1 MARGR
6 NPEQEVVVPMTEDGV
21 QLHNLDERA
30 KMRLE
35 ELRPEGM
42 PDQLRWMFDRM
53 ALPLCHP
60 TVDRLTPVNGFM
72 FMQLCR
78 AIVRHERLILEL
90 DELTEIYESHG
101 RQGVQIK
108 SRPEVAQLNE
118 TFRQIRGLA
127 GEFGM
132 TPSTERS
139 VTGGKQ
145 LGFKFADLPGEEY
158 LT

>member
-6 NPEQEVVVPMTEDGV
+6 NPEHEVVVPMSEDGA

-42 PDQLRWMFDRM
+42 PDQLRWVFDRL

-60 TVDRLTPVNGFM
+60 TVNRLSPVNVFM

-78 AIVRHERLILEL
+78 AVVRHERLILEL
-90 DELTEIYESHG
+90 EDLTEIYESKG

-145 LGFKFADLPGEEY
+145 MGFDFGGEPGAEY
-158 LT
+158 MT